1 MQNPT
6 SSLTR
11 WLLCALLGLLVPQL
25 ADAAGLLTPADNS
38 LPALQIKEHH
48 VNVVI
53 EDGYAITEVDQ
64 TFFNPN
70 AQALEAI
77 YSFPVPEKA
86 SVGEFTFWIDGQPV
100 TGEVLPKKQARTL
113 YEQEKAQGRQT
124 ALTEQD
130 EYRTFDS
137 RVYPVQPNDTV
148 RIRLVYIQPVH
159 ADLGIGRYVYPL
171 EEGGVD
177 EEKMAFFTYQQHV
190 QEAFSF
196 NLKMRSSYPI
206 DQFLLPAHPQAQV
219 QQHSGQEWNA
229 SLINRAGAQTAGD
242 HTMASEEGQAPPSSA
257 PGTSSNSAFS
267 LNHDI
272 VVYWRHQQGLPGAVD
287 MVTYRPEGSDRGTFM
302 LTLTPGDDLGPLQ
315 QGRDWTFVLDISG
328 SMAGKYHSLAEG
340 VRKGLGKLQPA
351 DRFRMVLFNNHAQE
365 LTTGFV
371 PVTDANVSHYLQQ
384 LEAVQPDGGTNLFAG
399 LKTAYKGL
407 DSDRPSAVIL
417 VTDGVANVGVTGKKA
432 FLELL
437 EQHDIRLFTFVMGNS
452 ANRPLLDGMAQVS
465 NGFAMAISNSDDISG
480 RLVQAADKLRHE
492 AYRDI
497 NLKISGVKVRELSP
511 QRIGSLYRGQQLI
524 VFGHYW
530 GDGKAKL
537 SIDGKISGRAVDYR
551 SDLHFPVTDT
561 RNPELER
568 LWAYATIED
577 IQNKMDYL
585 GHDAD
590 SENAIVDLAVEYGLV
605 TPYTSLVV
613 VEEQVFEQLGI
624 KRDNKARV
632 ERERTAREGRAAS
645 GVQDHRQ
652 DTAQPAFNSN
662 RAYPSSSGGSAGAI
676 MLLLLSLLIL
686 LRSKWIGKSNNGKA
700 NK

>member
-1 MQNPT
+1 MQRLWKKPIHWF
-6 SSLTR
+6 SCL
-11 WLLCALLGLLVPQL
+11 LLGALAPQL
-25 ADAAGLLTPADNS
+25 VAAAGLLTPADGS
-38 LPALQIKEHH
+38 LPALEIREHH

-64 TFFNPN
+64 TFYNPN
-70 AQALEAI
+70 DRALEAV

-86 SVGEFTFWIDGQPV
+86 SVGEFTYWIDGNAV
-100 TGEVLPKKQARTL
+100 TGEVLPKQQARTL
-113 YEQEKAQGRQT
+113 YEQEKAQGRRT

-130 EYRTFDS
+130 EYRSFDS

-159 ADLGIGRYVYPL
+159 AELGIGRYVYPL

-177 EEKMAFFTYQQHV
+177 EERMAFFTYQEHV

-196 NLKMRSSYPI
+196 NLSMRSSYPI

-219 QQHSGQEWNA
+219 QQQSGQEWKAAFAN
-229 SLINRAGAQTAGD
+229 TAGS
-242 HTMASEEGQAPPSSA
+242 TVVTNEEGQAQPAA
-257 PGTSSNSAFS
+257 PASGSAFT
-267 LNHDI
+267 LDKDI

-302 LTLTPGDDLGPLQ
+302 LTLTPGDDLGTAS
-315 QGRDWTFVLDISG
+315 QGRDWTFVLDMSG

-340 VRKGLGKLQPA
+340 VRKGLGKLPPT
-351 DRFRMVLFNNHAQE
+351 DRFRIVLFNDQAQD
-365 LTTGFV
+365 LTSGFV
-371 PVTDANVSHYLQQ
+371 PVTDSNVNRYLQQ
-384 LEAVQPDGGTNLFAG
+384 LESLQPSGGTNLFAG
-399 LKTAYKGL
+399 LKSAYEQL
-407 DSDRPSAVIL
+407 DADRPSAVIL
-417 VTDGVANVGVTGKKA
+417 VTDGVANVGVTAKKA
-432 FLELL
+432 FLKLL

-452 ANRPLLDGMAQVS
+452 ANRPLLDGMARVS

-492 AYRDI
+492 SYRDI
-497 NLKISGVKVRELSP
+497 DVRISGVKVRDLTP

-530 GDGKAKL
+530 GDGAAKL
-537 SIDGKISGRAVDYR
+537 TIDGKVSEREVHYT
-551 SDLHFPVTDT
+551 SDLKFPATDT

-590 SENAIVDLAVEYGLV
+590 SEDAIVDLAVEHGLV

-613 VEEQVFEQLGI
+613 VEEQVFEQQGI
-624 KRDNKARV
+624 KRNNKARV
-632 ERERTAREGRAAS
+632 DRERAARQNREAAPI
-645 GVQDHRQ
+645 QDHRQ
-652 DTAQPAFNSN
+652 DSAQPAFNGS
-662 RAYPSSSGGSAGAI
+662 RAYPRSSGGSAGPI
-676 MLLLLSLLIL
+676 LMLLLLLVIFF
-686 LRSKWIGKSNNGKA
+686 RKKRG
-700 NK
+700 

>member
-1 MQNPT
+1 MQRLWKKPIHWF
-6 SSLTR
+6 SCL
-11 WLLCALLGLLVPQL
+11 LLGALAPQL
-25 ADAAGLLTPADNS
+25 VAAAGLLTPADGS
-38 LPALQIKEHH
+38 LPALEIREHH

-53 EDGYAITEVDQ
+53 DDGYAITEVDQ
-64 TFFNPN
+64 TFYNPN
-70 AQALEAI
+70 DRALEAV

-86 SVGEFTFWIDGQPV
+86 SVGEFTYWIDGNAV
-100 TGEVLPKKQARTL
+100 TGEVLPKQQARTL
-113 YEQEKAQGRQT
+113 YEQEKAQGRRT

-130 EYRTFDS
+130 EYRSFDS

-159 ADLGIGRYVYPL
+159 AELGIGRYVYPL

-177 EEKMAFFTYQQHV
+177 EERMAFFTYQEHV

-196 NLKMRSSYPI
+196 NLSMRSSYPI

-219 QQHSGQEWNA
+219 QQQSGQEWKAAFAN
-229 SLINRAGAQTAGD
+229 TAGSAVV
-242 HTMASEEGQAPPSSA
+242 TNEEGQAQPAPP
-257 PGTSSNSAFS
+257 TSGSAFT
-267 LNHDI
+267 LDKDI

-302 LTLTPGDDLGPLQ
+302 LTLTPGDDLGTAS
-315 QGRDWTFVLDISG
+315 QGRDWTFVLDMSG

-340 VRKGLGKLQPA
+340 VRKGLGKLPPT
-351 DRFRMVLFNNHAQE
+351 DRFRIVLFNDQAQD
-365 LTTGFV
+365 LTSGFV
-371 PVTDANVSHYLQQ
+371 PVTDSNVNRYLQQ
-384 LEAVQPDGGTNLFAG
+384 LESLQPSGGTNLFAG
-399 LKTAYKGL
+399 LKSAYEQL
-407 DSDRPSAVIL
+407 DADRPSAVIL
-417 VTDGVANVGVTGKKA
+417 VTDGVANVGVTAKKA
-432 FLELL
+432 FLKLL

-452 ANRPLLDGMAQVS
+452 ANRPLLDGMARVS

-492 AYRDI
+492 SYRDI
-497 NLKISGVKVRELSP
+497 DVRISGVKVRDLTP

-530 GDGKAKL
+530 GDGAAKL
-537 SIDGKISGRAVDYR
+537 TIDGKVSEREVHYT
-551 SDLHFPVTDT
+551 SDLKFPATDT

-590 SENAIVDLAVEYGLV
+590 SEDAIVDLAVEHGLV

-613 VEEQVFEQLGI
+613 VEEQVFEQQGI
-624 KRDNKARV
+624 KRNNKARV
-632 ERERTAREGRAAS
+632 DRERAARQNREAAPI
-645 GVQDHRQ
+645 QDHRQ
-652 DTAQPAFNSN
+652 DSAQPAFNGS
-662 RAYPSSSGGSAGAI
+662 RAYPRSSGGSAGPI
-676 MLLLLSLLIL
+676 LMLLLLLVIFF
-686 LRSKWIGKSNNGKA
+686 RKKRG
-700 NK
+700 

>member
-1 MQNPT
+1 MQRIWQKPIH
-6 SSLTR
+6 
-11 WLLCALLGLLVPQL
+11 WLICLVLGALAPQL
-25 ADAAGLLTPADNS
+25 AAAAGLLTPADGS
-38 LPALQIKEHH
+38 LPALEIKEHH

-70 AQALEAI
+70 DRALEAV

-86 SVGEFTFWIDGQPV
+86 SVGEFTYWIDGKPV
-100 TGEVLPKKQARTL
+100 TGEVLPKQQARAL
-113 YEQEKAQGRQT
+113 YEQEKSQGRRT

-137 RVYPVQPNDTV
+137 RVYPVQPNDAV

-177 EEKMAFFTYQQHV
+177 EERMAFFTYQAHV

-196 NLKMRSSYPI
+196 NLSMRSSYPI
-206 DQFLLPAHPQAQV
+206 DQFLLPAHPQAQI
-219 QQHSGQEWNA
+219 QQQTGQEWKA
-229 SLINRAGAQTAGD
+229 SFANTAGNAAIAD
-242 HTMASEEGQAPPSSA
+242 EEGQSLPAAPTT
-257 PGTSSNSAFS
+257 GSAFT
-267 LNHDI
+267 LDKDI

-302 LTLTPGDDLGPLQ
+302 LTLTPGDDLGPAT
-315 QGRDWTFVLDISG
+315 QGRDWTFVLDMSG

-340 VRKGLGKLQPA
+340 VRKGLNKLPPT
-351 DRFRMVLFNNHAQE
+351 DRFRMVLFNNGAQD
-365 LTTGFV
+365 LTGGYV
-371 PVTDANVSHYLQQ
+371 PVSGANVNHYLQQ
-384 LEAVQPDGGTNLFAG
+384 LESLQPSGGTNLFAG
-399 LKTAYKGL
+399 LKMAYEHL
-407 DSDRPSAVIL
+407 DADRPSAVIL
-417 VTDGVANVGVTGKKA
+417 VTDGVANVGVTAKKA
-432 FLELL
+432 FLKLL

-452 ANRPLLDGMAQVS
+452 ANRPLLDGMARVS

-480 RLVQAADKLRHE
+480 RLVQAADKLQHE
-492 AYRDI
+492 SYRDI
-497 NLKISGVKVRELSP
+497 DIKISGVKVRDITP

-530 GDGKAKL
+530 GDGAAKL
-537 SIDGKISGRAVDYR
+537 TIDGKVSARDVRYT
-551 SDLHFPVTDT
+551 SDLQFPATDV

-590 SENAIVDLAVEYGLV
+590 SEDAIVDLAVENGLV

-613 VEEQVFEQLGI
+613 VEEQVFEQQGI
-624 KRDNKARV
+624 KRNNKARV
-632 ERERTAREGRAAS
+632 ERERAARQSRNSAP
-645 GVQDHRQ
+645 VQDHRQ
-652 DTAQPAFNSN
+652 DTAQPAFNGN
-662 RAYPSSSGGSAGAI
+662 RSYPSSSGGSTGPVV
-676 MLLLLSLLIL
+676 MLLLLIIVL
-686 LRSKWIGKSNNGKA
+686 LRFKRRW
-700 NK
+700 